1 MTDSQNILFQPVK
14 LKNLQLSNRIAMA
27 PMTRG
32 FAPNGVPGENVA
44 AYYRRRAEAG
54 VGLIITEGTVVNH
67 VASSGTNNVP
77 NIHSEEAIAGW
88 QRVVEEVHEAGG
100 HIIPQ
105 IWHVG
110 YMRQRGIYPNPEVPG
125 YGPVE
130 VRNGESV
137 DTIGMTRQDIDA
149 VISAFAAAAKN
160 AKTVG
165 FDGLEIHGAHEY
177 LIDQFFWERSN
188 LRDDSYGGS
197 RENRLNFALD
207 IVRAIRDA
215 VGPDFLVVFRFSQ
228 WKQRDYKAK
237 LASTPQDLE
246 KLLIPL
252 SNAGVDAFHASTRRF
267 WEPEFEGSDL
277 NLAGWAKKIT
287 GKPSIT
293 VGSVGL
299 DAEFISTWGGK
310 TANPVGID
318 GLVER
323 LEKEE
328 FDLVA
333 VGRAILADSQ
343 WVEKIRQGRLS
354 DIVPFSK
361 QALDQLI

>member
-1 MTDSQNILFQPVK
+1 MTDEQNKLFQPIK
-14 LKNLQLSNRIAMA
+14 IKNVTLSNRIAMA

-32 FAPNGVPGENVA
+32 FSPGGIPGENVA

-77 NIHSEEAIAGW
+77 TIYGEKALAGW
-88 QRVVEEVHEAGG
+88 QRVVEEVHEVGG
-100 HIIPQ
+100 RIIPQ

-110 YMRQRGIYPNPEVPG
+110 YMRKKGIYPNPEVPG

-130 VRNGESV
+130 IRNGNGV
-137 DTIGMTRQDIDA
+137 DTIGMTNQDIDVVVA
-149 VISAFAAAAKN
+149 AFAAAAKN
-160 AKTVG
+160 AKEIG

-177 LIDQFFWERSN
+177 LIDQFLWERSN
-188 LRDDSYGGS
+188 LRDDEYSGS
-197 RENRLNFALD
+197 MEKRLNFALE
-207 IVRAIRDA
+207 IIKSIRDA

-228 WKQRDYKAK
+228 WKQKDYKAK

-252 SNAGVDAFHASTRRF
+252 SDAGVDAFHASTRRF
-267 WEPEFEGSDL
+267 WLPEFEGSDL
-277 NLAGWAKKIT
+277 NLAGWARKIT

-310 TANPVGID
+310 TANPTGIE
-318 GLVER
+318 GLLER
-323 LEKEE
+323 LEKDE

-333 VGRAILADSQ
+333 VGRAILADPQ
-343 WVEKIRQGRLS
+343 WVEKIREGRLNE
-354 DIVPFSK
+354 IVPFSK
-361 QALDQLI
+361 TALDQLI

>member
-1 MTDSQNILFQPVK
+1 MSDINSKIFQPIK
-14 LKNLQLSNRIAMA
+14 IKNLELSNRIAMA

-32 FAPNGVPGENVA
+32 FSPNGIPGENVA

-54 VGLIITEGTVVNH
+54 VGLIITEGTVINH
-67 VASSGTNNVP
+67 LASAGTNNVP
-77 NIHSEEAIAGW
+77 TIYGEKALVGW
-88 QRVVEEVHEAGG
+88 QRVVQEVHEVGG
-100 HIIPQ
+100 RIIPQ

-110 YMRQRGIYPNPEVPG
+110 YMRKKGIYPNPEVPG

-130 VRNGESV
+130 IRNEEGV
-137 DTIGMTRQDIDA
+137 DTIGMTDQDIDT
-149 VISAFAAAAKN
+149 VITAFASAAKN
-160 AKTVG
+160 ARDVG

-177 LIDQFFWERSN
+177 LIDQFLWEKSN

-197 RENRLNFALD
+197 AEKRMNFALD
-207 IVRAIRDA
+207 IVRAIREA

-228 WKQRDYKAK
+228 WKQKDYKAK
-237 LASTPQDLE
+237 LASSPLDLE
-246 KLLIPL
+246 KFLIPL
-252 SNAGVDAFHASTRRF
+252 TEAGVDVFHASTRRF

-310 TANPVGID
+310 TANPTGIE
-318 GLVER
+318 GLLER
-323 LEKEE
+323 LDKDE

-333 VGRAILADSQ
+333 VGRAILADPD
-343 WVEKIRQGRLS
+343 WVEKIKQGRL
-354 DIVPFSK
+354 DEIVPFSK
-361 QALDQLI
+361 TALEQLI